1 MTPIPDS
8 LIQIPEGIPW
18 VSVVHCT
25 LQYQIVNGTR
35 CSVLSPDVPI
45 DVAHVGGS
53 RAYVALHPHG
63 ADFAAVDGLIDVVET
78 QAASMT
84 QPTIRNRGRS

>member
-1 MTPIPDS
+1 MTPISDS

-18 VSVVHCT
+18 VSVVDCT

-45 DVAHVGGS
+45 DV
-53 RAYVALHPHG
+53 
-63 ADFAAVDGLIDVVET
+63 VET